1 MGEAKIRQ
9 MAKAPVLGDRPKFKD
24 GLGTTIEQ
32 GDCVAWIVNGVKYR
46 AVIEEL
52 VQPLVLAD
60 GEVEPGK
67 IALRLEFPNVMP
79 PLDKHGKAIDVQV
92 TDMIITR
99 APEKPPSSIVQ

>member
-67 IALRLEFPNVMP
+67 IALRLEFPQR
-79 PLDKHGKAIDVQV
+79 DAAAGQ
-92 TDMIITR
+92 TR
-99 APEKPPSSIVQ
+99 QGYRCAGHRHDHHAGAGETAV